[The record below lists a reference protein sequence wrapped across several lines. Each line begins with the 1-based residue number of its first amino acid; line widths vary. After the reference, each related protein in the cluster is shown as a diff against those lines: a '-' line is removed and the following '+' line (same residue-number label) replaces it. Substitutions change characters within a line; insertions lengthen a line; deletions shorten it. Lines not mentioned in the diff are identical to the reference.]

1 MLTKDKP
8 ETLIQLLAAYRPAS
22 FPKDKAR
29 PKDLARLARTIA
41 DNCAATVAFADR
53 KLRKITEDNEEAFS
67 IYEAREEALTL
78 KRRCAKSGWSARFDS
93 RRKEVE
99 SLRLQY
105 DNFTGS
111 VRHMV
116 GLLDPSLQEKLD
128 EIL

>member
-8 ETLIQLLAAYRPAS
+8 ETLIHLLAAYQPAR
-22 FPKDKAR
+22 FPKDNAR
-29 PKDLARLARTIA
+29 PQDLDRLARTIA

-53 KLRKITEDNEEAFS
+53 KLRKITEDNEETFS

-78 KRRCAKSGWSARFDS
+78 KGRCAKEGWSARFNG

>member
-22 FPKDKAR
+22 FPKDNAN

-41 DNCAATVAFADR
+41 GNCAATVAFADR

-67 IYEAREEALTL
+67 IYEAREEALAL
-78 KRRCAKSGWSARFDS
+78 KTRCAKAGWGARLAS
-93 RRKEVE
+93 RRKEIE

-111 VRHMV
+111 IRHMV